1 MVKLILLGGAA
12 LLLAACSYGGLPTA
26 QQGYFADG
34 FNCKQASQRKE
45 KVFIDKTVGVVEIP
59 LVYDANV
66 FANCMRH
73 RGRPVAQPVAVG
85 DYLAI
90 SRACLQAASATTDR
104 DASYADCIARSH
116 LQVDVITGD

>member
-1 MVKLILLGGAA
+1 MVKLILVGGAA

-26 QQGYFADG
+26 QQGYFADA
-34 FNCKQASQRKE
+34 FTCNQATQHKE
-45 KVFIDKTVGVVEIP
+45 KVFIDKTVGTIDIP
-59 LVYDANV
+59 LGNDGNAFVS
-66 FANCMRH
+66 CMQRA
-73 RGRPVAQPVAVG
+73 GRPVARAVDMG